1 MASPTSCLCGSGVS
15 APVNAK
21 TDALLA
27 VTLRHALTGFNHT
40 CQGAVHDHIQIV
52 VTDRAKVRLIHGAA
66 DLEKRI
72 HGIMDRHH
80 QIARM
85 RIVGPDRAHARVYNC
100 RCQHLPL
107 ELEIPL
113 TPAEWPTTVSAMN
126 QTGKSLSKNQGC

>member
-52 VTDRAKVRLIHGAA
+52 VTDRAKVRLIH
-66 DLEKRI
+66 LVKK
-72 HGIMDRHH
+72 M
-80 QIARM
+80 M
-85 RIVGPDRAHARVYNC
+85 KS
-100 RCQHLPL
+100 
-107 ELEIPL
+107 
-113 TPAEWPTTVSAMN
+113 TSMN
-126 QTGKSLSKNQGC
+126 QQVGADTGSTWYYVV